1 MTRKQKVTLSIFVA
15 LLAAL
20 AVVIVAQARAHVVV
34 QDSVLTF
41 CAMVYHKGVPI
52 AKVCT
57 SWNIVTRDN
66 PDQVKAL
73 TNGTRTILWKKSGY
87 TAILGPQSCVPLKE
101 WTDEVVCKSTT
112 KFKQGG
118 WPIGGIKQTCWFD
131 ANAMVC
137 DVRKVLAPEA
147 K

>member
-1 MTRKQKVTLSIFVA
+1 MRKLTLSMLIAVF
-15 LLAAL
+15 AAL
-20 AVVIVAQARAHVVV
+20 AVVIVAQA
-34 QDSVLTF
+34 SILTF
-41 CAMVYHKGVPI
+41 CAQVYHKGEPI

-66 PDQVKAL
+66 PDQVKAK
-73 TNGTRTILWKKSGY
+73 TNGTRTVLWLKSGY
-87 TAILGPQSCVPLKE
+87 TAVLGPQSCVPLQT

-118 WPIGGIKQTCWFD
+118 WPIGGIKMTCIFNE
-131 ANAMVC
+131 NADMFCSV
-137 DVRKVLAPEA
+137 KTVLAPEE